1 MNVLKSFAK
10 TIRKEG
16 NIMGLVAT
24 ADKKRDPIA
33 DGTYQ
38 AVCTSLI
45 DLGTQFNEHFGKSSH
60 QVMIMWEIP
69 ELLIKFEKDGKEVE
83 APRVIS
89 KKYTLSLGE
98 KANLRKD
105 LQSWRGRAFA
115 MEELEGFDLVNVLEK
130 NCMLQIINTTKDGKT
145 YSNIAAILPLYKG
158 MASIAPYSKAQYFSM
173 SEGFDIPESLPQW
186 IKDIIMKSEEFKGQA
201 VAEPEYDNS
210 APVDS
215 DVPF

>member
-1 MNVLKSFAK
+1 MSPL
-10 TIRKEG
+10 
-16 NIMGLVAT
+16 MAT
-24 ADKKRDPIA
+24 AEKKRDPIA

-38 AVCTSLI
+38 AVCCALL
-45 DLGTQFNEHFGKSSH
+45 DLGTQYNEHFGKSSH

-105 LQSWRGRAFA
+105 LQSWRGRAFTV
-115 MEELEGFDLVNVLEK
+115 EELEGFDLTNVLEK

-145 YSNIAAILPLYKG
+145 YSNISSILPLYKG
-158 MASIAPYSKAQYFSM
+158 MSNIGPYMKPLYFSM
-173 SEGFDIPESLPQW
+173 SEGFDIPEAVPQW
-186 IKDIIMKSEEFKGQA
+186 IKDIIMKSEEFK
-201 VAEPEYDNS
+201 NN
-210 APVDS
+210 APASQEQDTDVPVSD

>member
-1 MNVLKSFAK
+1 MQKLKTK
-10 TIRKEG
+10 GE
-16 NIMGLVAT
+16 IMSPLIAT
-24 ADKKRDPIA
+24 AEKKRDPIA

-38 AVCTSLI
+38 AVCCALL
-45 DLGTQFNEHFGKSSH
+45 DLGTQYNEHFGKSSH

-105 LQSWRGRAFA
+105 LQSWRGRAFTV
-115 MEELEGFDLVNVLEK
+115 EELEGFDLTNVLEK

-145 YSNIAAILPLYKG
+145 YSNIYSILPLYKG
-158 MASIAPYSKAQYFSM
+158 MSNIGPYMKPLYFSM
-173 SEGFDIPESLPQW
+173 SAWFDIPVAVPQW
-186 IKDIIMKSEEFKGQA
+186 IKDIIMKSEEFK
-201 VAEPEYDNS
+201 NN
-210 APVDS
+210 APVSQEQDTDVPVS
-215 DVPF
+215 DDVPF

>member
-1 MNVLKSFAK
+1 
-10 TIRKEG
+10 
-16 NIMGLVAT
+16 MGLMAT
-24 ADKKRDPIA
+24 AEKKREPIN

-38 AVCTSLI
+38 SVCCALI

-60 QVMIMWEIP
+60 QVIIMWEIP

-105 LQSWRGRAFA
+105 LQSWRGRAFTV
-115 MEELEGFDLVNVLEK
+115 EELEGFDLVNVLEK

-145 YSNIAAILPLYKG
+145 YSNISSMLPLYKG
-158 MASIAPYSKAQYFSM
+158 MSSIGPYMKPLYFSM
-173 SEGFDIPESLPQW
+173 SEGFDIPEAIPQW
-186 IKDIIMKSEEFKGQA
+186 IKDIIMKSEEFKGHKA
-201 VAEPEYDNS
+201 EEPEYDNS

>member
-1 MNVLKSFAK
+1 
-10 TIRKEG
+10 
-16 NIMGLVAT
+16 
-24 ADKKRDPIA
+24 
-33 DGTYQ
+33 
-38 AVCTSLI
+38 
-45 DLGTQFNEHFGKSSH
+45 
-60 QVMIMWEIP
+60 MIMWEIP

-105 LQSWRGRAFA
+105 LQSWRGRAFT

-145 YSNIAAILPLYKG
+145 YSNISSILPLYKG
-158 MASIAPYSKAQYFSM
+158 MSPIEPFMKPLYFSM

-186 IKDIIMKSEEFKGQA
+186 IKDIIMKSEEFKNNAPISQ
-201 VAEPEYDNS
+201 EQDNS
-210 APVDS
+210 VPVDDS
-215 DVPF
+215 VPF